1 MSELLPREKNFVH
14 LHNHTEYS
22 MLDGAARIGE
32 MFEVAQE
39 MGMPAIA
46 TTDHGYLFGAYEFW
60 KKAQGTGVKPIIGL
74 EAYVAPGTHRSD
86 KNRVRWGDE
95 RTPKNDDVSG
105 GGAYTHMTILARN
118 NVGLANLFRMNSQAS
133 LDQVYAKWPRLDRE
147 LLGRYGEG
155 LIATT
160 GCPSGEIQTRIRLG
174 QYDKAVE
181 AASEFRDIF
190 GREHY
195 FLELMDHGVEIE
207 RRVRDDLLRLA
218 RQLDLPLLATND
230 LHYVR
235 KEDSVAHEALL
246 CVNSGST
253 MLEATYAQ
261 GGSRFAFEGDGYYI
275 KSPEEMR
282 RLWRE
287 LPQACD
293 NTLLVA
299 DMCDVSFTE
308 GEGRYMP
315 RFECPPGETE
325 QSWFVKEVMTGLE
338 RRFPDG
344 VPQYAIDQA
353 KFEIDVIV
361 GKGYPGYFLVVAD
374 FINWAK
380 RNGIRVGPGRGSGA
394 GSMCAYA
401 MGITDLDPIPHGL
414 IFERFLNP
422 ERASMPD
429 FDVDFDERRRG
440 EVIRYVTEKYGD
452 ERVAQIVT
460 YGTIKAKQAVK
471 DAARVMGHPFA
482 VGEQLTKAMPADVMG
497 KGVPLSKMYDETH
510 ERYAEG
516 QEFRDLVAGEKHL
529 QEVVETA
536 KGLEGLKRQ
545 WGVHAAGVIMSSEP
559 LIDVIPIMR
568 RLADGQVITQFDYPS
583 CESLGLVKMDFLGLR
598 NLTILD
604 DALEN
609 VKANRGEDLDLD
621 ALSKDMTDKATY
633 QLLSRGD
640 TLGVFQLDGGGMR
653 TLLRLMQPDNFE
665 DISAAL
671 ALYRPGPMGVNAHT
685 NFALRKNGK
694 QEVTPLDPQLKGK
707 LQPEMETALEP
718 ILGVTH
724 GLVIYQEQVM
734 EIAQKLAG
742 YTLGNA
748 DLLRRAMGK
757 KKKEVLDAEYLPF
770 SEGMKANGF
779 NEASIAALWGVLVP
793 FSDYAFNKAHTAAYG
808 LVSYWTAYLKA
819 NYPAEY
825 MAALLTSVGDDKDKS
840 ALYLG
845 ECRRMGVRVLPPS
858 VNESV
863 GRFAAVG
870 EDVRFGLEAIRN
882 VGRNVVEAIVT
893 AREEKGRFTS
903 FDDFLSKCPAVVCN
917 KRTIESLIKAGA
929 FDDLGHPRQGLVMV
943 HEEYVDAFVSV
954 KRQEA
959 VGQDSLWD
967 ILGGGDDDEGAGGI
981 EGMGL
986 RPVPEVEWDKQA
998 KLSNER
1004 EMLGLYVSDHPLFG
1018 IEHVLQRAADTS
1030 ISALTQ
1036 AESLEDKKGMVTIAG
1051 LVTSL
1056 SVKRNKKGELWA
1068 VAMVEDL
1075 GGAIECLFFPRTYM
1089 TVQTMLTQD
1098 VVAVVRGRVSTRDDS
1113 VSIFAEDL
1121 TLPEVTDGPRG
1132 PVTLTMD
1139 LRRATSARIEQ
1150 IKEVLGQHP
1159 GSTEVHLK
1167 LVQPGRSVTMAV
1179 DAAWRVDVSEALVA
1193 DLKVLLGPRAVS
1205 A

>member
-338 RRFPDG
+338 RRFPEG

-422 ERASMPD
+422 ERVSMPD
-429 FDVDFDERRRG
+429 FDIDFDDRRRP